1 VNGARQ
7 VKTKGKDDIPDW
19 PQPQAWGIYVKG
31 TVFHPVGFLKTP
43 WDMHEKVV
51 VGGEECQSLRGVRG
65 SGFGGKAPEEEDY
78 R

>member
-1 VNGARQ
+1 VVNGARQ

-31 TVFHPVGFLKTP
+31 TVFYPVGFLKTP

-51 VGGEECQSLRGVRG
+51 VSGEECRSLCGV
-65 SGFGGKAPEEEDY
+65 
-78 R
+78 